1 MIPLLAN
8 PAAGGGRAAAQIDP
22 LVVRLRAAGL
32 DVDLHRTTGP
42 GHATELARRFR
53 DAPTVLCAGGD
64 GTTFEVVNGL
74 LDAPSAR
81 RPALGLIPLGTGNSF
96 LRDFGVTATDA
107 AVAAVARGQRRTV
120 DVVRVTHDAG
130 VLHYLNLLSV
140 GFTSDVGTTTN
151 RWFKPLG
158 AAGYAVATVLEVLRL
173 AARPIPHR
181 LDDGPLDSAPYVF
194 LSFSNS
200 RCTGG
205 TMQMAP
211 SADPTDGRLDVIR
224 VGALGRLELLRTFPK
239 IYQGRH
245 LEHPKNSATT
255 CTSVVFDPA
264 VARDAMIDGEVIR
277 LGLQRLD
284 VVPGAL
290 EVLA

>member
-1 MIPLLAN
+1 MIPLVVN
-8 PAAGGGRAAAQIDP
+8 PAAGGGRAAERIEP
-22 LVVRLRAAGL
+22 LVARLRASGL
-32 DVDLHRTTGP
+32 DVDVLRTTGP
-42 GHATELARRFR
+42 GHATELARRLR
-53 DAPTVLCAGGD
+53 DEPTVLCAGGD

-74 LDAPSAR
+74 LHRAGER
-81 RPALGLIPLGTGNSF
+81 RPSLGLIPLGTGNSF
-96 LRDFGVTATDA
+96 LRDFGITDTDA
-107 AVAAVARGQRRTV
+107 AVAAVARGRTRRV
-120 DVVRVTHDAG
+120 DAVRITHDAG

-151 RWFKPLG
+151 RWFKGLG
-158 AAGYAVATVLEVLRL
+158 AAGYAVATVLEVVRLR
-173 AARPIPHR
+173 ARPIPHR
-181 LDDGPLDSAPYVF
+181 LDDGPLDASPYVF

-211 SADPTDGRLDVIR
+211 DADPTDGRLDVIR

-239 IYQGRH
+239 IYAGRH
-245 LEHPKNSATT
+245 LDHPKNSATT
-255 CTSVVFDPA
+255 CTSVRFAPA
-264 VARDAMIDGEVIR
+264 DARDAMIDGEVIR
-277 LGLQRLD
+277 LAIERLD